1 VAAVTPPIDLA
12 RTRFAGTGEMRERVR
27 ELDWASTPLGPVEG
41 WPATLVTIV
50 DVMLGS
56 AFAQI
61 LLWGPDLVQIYNDA
75 YRPLIGMKH
84 PSALGQPIRDCWP
97 ELWEISRPQFERV
110 LAGET
115 MFLQDVPFDLTRS
128 AETERTYFTASQ
140 SPVRGDDG
148 VVAGILATMME
159 TTSGVRGAEIQ
170 GERERLL
177 RELQVERAR
186 LEEVFRQAP
195 TFLAILHGPDHVF
208 HLANDAY
215 YQVVGHRKLLGRRV
229 VDALPEVVAQGFVGI
244 LDEVLRTGTP
254 FIGRE
259 LPIMLQ
265 RTPGAELEQ
274 RFLDFV
280 YQPLIDGDGT
290 RAGIVAH
297 GSDVT
302 DQVLARRQVE
312 RVNAE
317 LEQRAAE
324 LRASEQRLRDLFNQA
339 PVAVAVLS
347 GPDHVYTIVSPR
359 YVETPGGGRPLVGR
373 SVREAFPELA
383 GQGFVETM
391 DRVYATGEP
400 YFASERL
407 VKLDRDG
414 DGVTEDYWFNVG
426 YQPLRDAAGEVYAI
440 ASVAYEVTEQMRA
453 RHELEV
459 AKAAAE
465 SARVE
470 AVTANQA
477 KSAFLTTM
485 SHELR
490 TPLNAVAGY
499 ADLLLLGV
507 RGELTEAQRADLERI
522 KRSGQY
528 LLGLINDVL
537 NFAKLDAGQVEYR
550 FEDVPVAPLMEGLE
564 ALIRPQV
571 DGKGLRYY
579 HGVCSPRYTVRADP
593 EKVQQILLNLLAN
606 AVKFTDPGGEVALE
620 CSALG
625 EESVRIAVR
634 DTGRGIAADQ
644 LARVFDPFVQVDR
657 HLTPMSQQ
665 GVGLGLAISR
675 DLAMGMGGQLEAR
688 SEVGVGSEFALVLP
702 RARKTR

>member
-1 VAAVTPPIDLA
+1 
-12 RTRFAGTGEMRERVR
+12 MRERIR
-27 ELDWASTPLGPVEG
+27 QLDWASTPLGPIES
-41 WPATLVTIV
+41 WPATLVTVV

-56 AFAQI
+56 AFPQI

-75 YRPLIGMKH
+75 YRPLIGVKH

-97 ELWEISRPQFERV
+97 ELWEVSRPHFERV
-110 LAGET
+110 QAGET
-115 MFLQDVPFDLTRS
+115 VLLQDVPFDFARS
-128 AETERTYFTASQ
+128 ATTERAYFTASQ
-140 SPVRGDDG
+140 SPVRGEDG
-148 VVAGILATMME
+148 AVAGILATMVE
-159 TTSGVRGAEIQ
+159 TTTGVRGVEI
-170 GERERLL
+170 RADHERLV

-195 TFLAILHGPDHVF
+195 TFLAILHGPEHVF
-208 HLANDAY
+208 RLANDAY
-215 YQVVGHRKLLGRRV
+215 YQVVGHRAILGKRV

-244 LDEVLRTGTP
+244 LDEVLRTGQP

-259 LPIMLQ
+259 LPVMLQ
-265 RTPGAELEQ
+265 RSPGAELEQ

-280 YQPLIDGDGT
+280 YQPLTDGDGT
-290 RAGIVAH
+290 RLGIVAH

-302 DQVLARRQVE
+302 DQVLARREVE
-312 RVNAE
+312 LVNAE
-317 LEQRAAE
+317 LQHRAAE

-339 PVAVAVLS
+339 PVAVAVMA

-359 YVETPGGGRPLVGR
+359 YAETPGSGRQLLGRP
-373 SVREAFPELA
+373 VREAFPELA
-383 GQGFVETM
+383 GQGLAEM
-391 DRVYATGEP
+391 IDHVYATGQP
-400 YFASERL
+400 HFADERH

-414 DGVTEDYWFNVG
+414 DGVTEDYWFNIG
-426 YQPLRDAAGEVYAI
+426 YQPLRDTAGQVYAV

-453 RHELEV
+453 RQELEL

-465 SARVE
+465 AARVE

-499 ADLLLLGV
+499 SDLLLLGV
-507 RGELTEAQRADLERI
+507 RGELTDSQRVDLERI

-564 ALIRPQV
+564 ELIRPQV
-571 DGKGLRYY
+571 DGKGLRYQ
-579 HGVCSPRYTVRADP
+579 HGTCSPAYSVRADP
-593 EKVQQILLNLLAN
+593 EKVRQILLNLLVN
-606 AVKFTDPGGEVALE
+606 AVKFTDAGGEVALV
-620 CSALG
+620 CSAVG

-675 DLAMGMGGQLEAR
+675 DLANGMGGQLEAT
-688 SEVGVGSEFALVLP
+688 SEVGVGSEFALILP
-702 RARKTR
+702 RARRR

>member
-1 VAAVTPPIDLA
+1 
-12 RTRFAGTGEMRERVR
+12 MRERVR
-27 ELDWASTPLGPVEG
+27 QLDWAGTPLGPIDA
-41 WPATLVTIV
+41 WPATLVTVV

-56 AFAQI
+56 AFPQV

-75 YRPLIGMKH
+75 YRPLIGNKH
-84 PSALGQPIRDCWP
+84 PSALGQSVRDCWP
-97 ELWEISRPQFERV
+97 DLWEVSRPQFERV

-115 MFLQDVPFDLTRS
+115 VFLQDVPFDFARS
-128 AETERTYFTASQ
+128 ARTERAYFTASQ
-140 SPVRGDDG
+140 SPVRGEG
-148 VVAGILATMME
+148 GAVAGILATMVE
-159 TTSGVRGAEIQ
+159 TTTGVRGVEIQ
-170 GERERLL
+170 TDHERLV

-195 TFLAILHGPDHVF
+195 TFLAILHGPEHVF

-215 YQVVGHRKLLGRRV
+215 YQVVGHRTILGKRV

-244 LDEVLRTGTP
+244 LDEVLRSGQP

-259 LPIMLQ
+259 LPVMLQ
-265 RTPGAELEQ
+265 RSPGAELEQ

-280 YQPLIDGDGT
+280 YQPLTDADGT
-290 RAGIVAH
+290 RVGIVAH

-302 DQVLARRQVE
+302 DQVLARQEVE
-312 RVNAE
+312 LVNAE
-317 LEQRAAE
+317 LEHRAAE

-339 PVAVAVLS
+339 PVAVAVMA

-359 YVETPGGGRPLVGR
+359 YAETPGSGRQLLGRP
-373 SVREAFPELA
+373 VREVFPELA
-383 GQGFVETM
+383 GQGLAEM
-391 DRVYATGEP
+391 IDHVYATGQP
-400 YFASERL
+400 HFADERL

-414 DGVTEDYWFNVG
+414 DGVTEDYWFNIG
-426 YQPLRDAAGEVYAI
+426 YQPLRDTAGQVYAV

-453 RHELEV
+453 RQELEL

-465 SARVE
+465 AARVE

-499 ADLLLLGV
+499 SDLLLLGV
-507 RGELTEAQRADLERI
+507 RGELTDTQRVDLERI

-564 ALIRPQV
+564 ELIRPQV
-571 DGKGLRYY
+571 DGKGLRYH
-579 HGVCSPRYTVRADP
+579 HGTCSPGYSVRADP
-593 EKVQQILLNLLAN
+593 EKVRQILLNLLAN
-606 AVKFTDPGGEVALE
+606 AVKFTDAGGEVALV
-620 CSALG
+620 CSTVG

-675 DLAMGMGGQLEAR
+675 DLANGMGGQLEAK
-688 SEVGVGSEFALVLP
+688 SEVGVGSEFALILP
-702 RARKTR
+702 RARRR

>member
-56 AFAQI
+56 AFPQI

-244 LDEVLRTGTP
+244 LDEVLRTGTRSSGASCRSCCSEP
-254 FIGRE
+254 RAPSSSSASWTSSINRSSTVTAPG
-259 LPIMLQ
+259 PASS
-265 RTPGAELEQ
+265 RT
-274 RFLDFV
+274 
-280 YQPLIDGDGT
+280 
-290 RAGIVAH
+290 
-297 GSDVT
+297 
-302 DQVLARRQVE
+302 
-312 RVNAE
+312 
-317 LEQRAAE
+317 
-324 LRASEQRLRDLFNQA
+324 A
-339 PVAVAVLS
+339 PTS
-347 GPDHVYTIVSPR
+347 RIR
-359 YVETPGGGRPLVGR
+359 CWPGGR
-373 SVREAFPELA
+373 
-383 GQGFVETM
+383 
-391 DRVYATGEP
+391 
-400 YFASERL
+400 
-407 VKLDRDG
+407 
-414 DGVTEDYWFNVG
+414 W
-426 YQPLRDAAGEVYAI
+426 
-440 ASVAYEVTEQMRA
+440 
-453 RHELEV
+453 
-459 AKAAAE
+459 
-465 SARVE
+465 
-470 AVTANQA
+470 
-477 KSAFLTTM
+477 
-485 SHELR
+485 
-490 TPLNAVAGY
+490 
-499 ADLLLLGV
+499 
-507 RGELTEAQRADLERI
+507 
-522 KRSGQY
+522 SG
-528 LLGLINDVL
+528 
-537 NFAKLDAGQVEYR
+537 
-550 FEDVPVAPLMEGLE
+550 
-564 ALIRPQV
+564 
-571 DGKGLRYY
+571 
-579 HGVCSPRYTVRADP
+579 
-593 EKVQQILLNLLAN
+593 
-606 AVKFTDPGGEVALE
+606 
-620 CSALG
+620 
-625 EESVRIAVR
+625 
-634 DTGRGIAADQ
+634 
-644 LARVFDPFVQVDR
+644 
-657 HLTPMSQQ
+657 
-665 GVGLGLAISR
+665 
-675 DLAMGMGGQLEAR
+675 
-688 SEVGVGSEFALVLP
+688 
-702 RARKTR
+702 